1 MSTLRMGCDLCHIT
15 AIEQML
21 KEGPAALERM
31 FTPEERRYSASQTHP
46 AQHLAGFFAAKEA
59 LAKAVREPSLLGK
72 YYREVTV
79 CHRENGTPDLRLSES
94 LAKVFSNRGIRVAD
108 LSISHDGDYAVAA
121 VLVEQKPLRCGQCSM
136 SLAALQEQ
144 RIADLLIQV
153 TNKDGQDEYRCPVCI
168 RGW

>member
-1 MSTLRMGCDLCHIT
+1 MSALQMGCDVCHIA

-21 KEGPAALERM
+21 KEGPAALERI
-31 FTPEERRYSASQTHP
+31 FTPEERQYSASQMHP

-79 CHRENGTPDLRLSES
+79 CHRENGMPGLRLSES
-94 LAKVFSNRGIRVAD
+94 LAKAFSDRGIRVAD

-121 VLVEQKPLRCGQCSM
+121 VLVEQKQLRCGQCSM
-136 SLAALQEQ
+136 SLATLQEQ
-144 RIADLLIQV
+144 GIADVLIQV
-153 TNKDGQDEYRCPVCI
+153 TNKDGQNEYRCPVCI